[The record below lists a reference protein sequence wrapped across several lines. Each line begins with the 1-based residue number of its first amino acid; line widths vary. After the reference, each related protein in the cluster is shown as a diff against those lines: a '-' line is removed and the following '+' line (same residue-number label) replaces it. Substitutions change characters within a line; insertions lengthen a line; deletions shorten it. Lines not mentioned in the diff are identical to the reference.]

1 MIAILSKSSF
11 DDGHCHFDYKQKFLK
26 KNTDVDVCTTGYQN
40 CHYIPTT
47 LWAKFSNHDGL
58 EPVLDSIWC

>member
-1 MIAILSKSSF
+1 M
-11 DDGHCHFDYKQKFLK
+11 DDCHFDYKQKFLK
-26 KNTDVDVCTTGYQN
+26 ENTDVDVCTAGYQN